1 MWAANPAMLFLHV
14 DEAPVR
20 LHVLS
25 HAGMNQLAWAIA
37 WADILYVSVTG
48 WYTQLGVI
56 LSAFPSCIWIG
67 SS

>member
-1 MWAANPAMLFLHV
+1 MFFLHV

-25 HAGMNQLAWAIA
+25 HAGIGVAIA

-67 SS
+67 AS